1 LLKEVLDLNLKL
13 EGLIR
18 FCILS
23 ILLAPLISAAF
34 FQNLGAPKTF
44 AAPQA
49 QGTEYPWPMYL
60 HDPQHTGYT
69 ESPVPRM
76 PTILWNYT
84 MGGQSWG
91 PVVAYGKVFL
101 GSTDK
106 KVYAFNQ
113 TTGEKIWEFTAGRE
127 IWASP
132 AVAYDKVFIGSLDG
146 RVYALDQSTGAKI
159 WEHNIGA
166 EIGSSLTVIDG
177 RVYVGAINGRV
188 YALDESTGAKIW
200 EFTTGGTII
209 FSSPTVTGATLLICS
224 RDGYLYALNKYDG
237 IERWRVRVSSIVEFF
252 PSSPA
257 VSGDRVFIGSPTYN
271 KTYALDIYTGS
282 VVWEYV
288 AGGGIW
294 ASPSIAYNKVFIGS
308 ADGKVYALDQSTGA
322 KIWEYNIGRE
332 VVSPSAVADGM
343 VIVPSNDGKLYA
355 LNQSSGSKVWDITM
369 GGAGTCPAI
378 ADGKIYVVFGNTLY
392 AIISSSTLTI
402 SISQTRANV
411 GSTVTIS
418 GELSPARLNAPIII
432 QKRSEN
438 ETTWRTLASVPTNA
452 TGHYTY
458 SWMPDTAGS
467 FELRA
472 IWEGDAYA
480 LPSQSSTQ
488 TITVELSPS
497 TLSISVSQT
506 RTNVGSTVTIEGNLS
521 PARSGASIIIQ
532 WRREGETAW
541 RTLATAT
548 TDAAGHY
555 AYSWRPESEGSFE
568 LRAYWEG
575 DASTMASQSDTLV
588 VDVEAPPPLITME
601 LLIAIIAAVGV
612 TAALMAY
619 IKRRPKK
626 PKPSGL
632 RISANPKEIFAD
644 GESASNITVELID
657 AQGNQIPAE
666 KDVSVSLNATDGKI
680 AGSIT
685 IPKGRSSATAILTS
699 STKIGAV
706 SITASAKG
714 LMDARTEVIFKEKKR
729 YCMICGRRMPLEAKI
744 CPSCGNVP
752 PSGVDTKVCKN
763 CGTIIPEVA
772 RFCRECGAGQI

>member
-1 LLKEVLDLNLKL
+1 
-13 EGLIR
+13 
-18 FCILS
+18 
-23 ILLAPLISAAF
+23 
-34 FQNLGAPKTF
+34 
-44 AAPQA
+44 
-49 QGTEYPWPMYL
+49 
-60 HDPQHTGYT
+60 
-69 ESPVPRM
+69 M
-76 PTILWNYT
+76 PAILWNYT
-84 MGGQSWG
+84 MGGKSWG

-224 RDGYLYALNKYDG
+224 RDGYLYALSKYDG

-411 GSTVTIS
+411 GSTVTI
-418 GELSPARLNAPIII
+418 
-432 QKRSEN
+432 
-438 ETTWRTLASVPTNA
+438 
-452 TGHYTY
+452 
-458 SWMPDTAGS
+458 
-467 FELRA
+467 
-472 IWEGDAYA
+472 
-480 LPSQSSTQ
+480 
-488 TITVELSPS
+488 
-497 TLSISVSQT
+497 
-506 RTNVGSTVTIEGNLS
+506 EGNLS

-680 AGSIT
+680 VGSIT